1 MAYQPNPG
9 DEIII
14 NGTTYTVGQHPAAPG
29 LAYAQAGRQG
39 IVYQLL
45 PVDGALHEAKA
56 LKVFFPK
63 FRIPAMVYQ
72 SEHMANYREVS
83 GLKVCSRD
91 VLTPERNGNLIAEYP
106 DLLYAVLMPWI
117 HGCTWFDVVSDQRT
131 LGRGESLMLAKAL
144 AAIGSSMEQRGLAH
158 CDLSA
163 PNVMLPFFSEVEL
176 PEGSTVVELVDVEQI
191 YSPKMDRPDV
201 LLAGSPGY
209 AAHRT
214 VHSGLWSAYAD
225 RFAGAIIIAE
235 MLGWSDQAIVNKAW
249 GESYFDQHEMQT
261 PCERYFLLKKSLG
274 QRFGNKISD
283 LFVRAWDSHDLSSCP
298 TFGEWLV
305 VLSSISEDE
314 IVEEKLE
321 EGAGPL
327 SAAGSEGARPLPER
341 FEDEN
346 ADLLGIVP
354 GNREVNDNVVGRL
367 FHQARDLEHAGNLV
381 GALEI
386 FRSAYHFVK
395 KDSPLE
401 VELAA
406 AIQGLEQQLF
416 PPVTGKHGWRKII
429 SSKKWVIAA
438 AATVVILAGS
448 AVTVNQILADKADSK
463 QQEEA
468 QLIAARE
475 AQAAEDARKQQEAE
489 AAKKAEE
496 KAAALK
502 AAEEKAAEKR
512 KQAEAKQEQ
521 ERRAKAEAAKK
532 AAAAKA
538 IEQSKKA
545 KLDEEKAQLQAKYD
559 KQAKYEAYLAQ
570 LEENK
575 KKAALQEKYDN
586 QAKYE
591 AYQAELAE
599 KKKREAAAAA
609 IAAETARKE
618 AERKAQLKAKADQAQ
633 KLKKQR
639 AENVVQLI
647 ATYDKAYNAQLT
659 GNTDRARNFAREFN
673 SLYQKDAAYYKSIGQ
688 MSMRARSIKN
698 FIKNSSYWLPNI

>member
-1 MAYQPNPG
+1 MTYQPNPG

-14 NGTTYTVGQHPAAPG
+14 NGTAYTVGQHPAAPG

-45 PVDGALHEAKA
+45 PKNGEIHEAKA

-72 SEHMANYREVS
+72 SEHMANYREVP

-91 VLTPERNGNLIAEYP
+91 VLTPERNGDLIAEYP

-117 HGCTWFDVVSDQRT
+117 HGFTWFDVVSDQRT

-163 PNVMLPFFSEVEL
+163 PNVMLPFFSEVKL
-176 PEGSTVVELVDVEQI
+176 PEGSAAVELVDVEQI

-225 RFAGAIIIAE
+225 RFAGAVIIAE
-235 MLGWSDQAIVNKAW
+235 MLGWSDQLIVSKAW
-249 GESYFDQHEMQT
+249 GESFFDQHEMQT
-261 PCERYFLLKKSLG
+261 PCERYFLLKKSLSNRWG
-274 QRFGNKISD
+274 TGLSD
-283 LFVRAWDSHDLSSCP
+283 LFSRAWDSQDLSSCP

-305 VLSSISEDE
+305 VLSTMSEEE
-314 IVEEKLE
+314 IKEEE
-321 EGAGPL
+321 TDNTDAAVL
-327 SAAGSEGARPLPER
+327 SAAGSETKAAPLPSKGPET
-341 FEDEN
+341 D
-346 ADLLGIVP
+346 DGLLGITP
-354 GNREVNDNVVGRL
+354 GNREVNENVVGRL
-367 FHQARDLEHAGNLV
+367 FHQARDLESAGNLL

-406 AIQGLEQQLF
+406 AIQELEQKLY
-416 PPVTGKHGWRKII
+416 PPATGKHGWRALIG
-429 SSKKWVIAA
+429 SKKFMITSAAVIA
-438 AATVVILAGS
+438 ILAGS
-448 AVTVNQILADKADSK
+448 AITVNQILADKAESR
-463 QQEEA
+463 EAA
-468 QLIAARE
+468 QLAAAKE
-475 AQAAEDARKQQEAE
+475 AQEAE
-489 AAKKAEE
+489 EARLKKE
-496 KAAALK
+496 
-502 AAEEKAAEKR
+502 AEEKAAEVAR
-512 KQAEAKQEQ
+512 QQEQARLDKAKQE
-521 ERRAKAEAAKK
+521 EDRKKAEAA
-532 AAAAKA
+532 AKA
-538 IEQSKKA
+538 EEAKKA
-545 KLDEEKAQLQAKYD
+545 KLAAEKAQLQEKYE

-570 LEENK
+570 LDEKE
-575 KKAALQEKYDN
+575 KKAALQEKYEK

-591 AYQAELAE
+591 AYLAEVEE

-609 IAAETARKE
+609 AEAARQE
-618 AERKAQLKAKADQAQ
+618 AARKAQAQKEAARKAQAEKEAAKAQQ
-633 KLKKQR
+633 LKKQR
-639 AENVVQLI
+639 AQNVVQLI
-647 ATYDKAYNAQLT
+647 AFYDRAYNAQIA
-659 GNTDRARNFAREFN
+659 GNTDRAKNYARSFAN
-673 SLYQKDAAYYKSIGQ
+673 LYNKDASYYNNVGHMSTRAKSIN
-688 MSMRARSIKN
+688 K
-698 FIKNSSYWLPNI
+698 FIDNSSYWLPNI